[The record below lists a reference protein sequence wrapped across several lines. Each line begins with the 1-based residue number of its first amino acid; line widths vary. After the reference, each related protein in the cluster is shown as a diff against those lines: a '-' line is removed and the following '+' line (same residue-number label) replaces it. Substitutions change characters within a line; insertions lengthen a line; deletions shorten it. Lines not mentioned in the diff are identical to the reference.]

1 MILYHYPMPESIKFE
16 TTFTFSDSV
25 KEEIRERAKL
35 GEEGFSVE
43 ISLER
48 GKMTAWCFQGPSA
61 RERASAA
68 WEAVSGAKEF
78 VSDIKEITPNLF
90 AFTA

>member
-1 MILYHYPMPESIKFE
+1 MPESITFE
-16 TTFTFSDSV
+16 PIFTFSESV
-25 KEEIRERAKL
+25 RAEIRERAKM
-35 GEEGFSVE
+35 GEIAFSVE
-43 ISLER
+43 IPLQK

-68 WEAVSGAKEF
+68 WEAVSSTKEF
-78 VSDIKEITPNLF
+78 VSDIKAITPDLF